1 MWLVPEKLG
10 EKGEEGSATCVC
22 VCMFVLLLLLLP
34 SLLPPLR
41 GHANTTTADG
51 KRTANKVHT
60 C

>member
-22 VCMFVLLLLLLP
+22 VCMFVLLLLLLLLP

-51 KRTANKVHT
+51 K
-60 C
+60 

>member
-1 MWLVPEKLG
+1 MWLGPEKLG

-22 VCMFVLLLLLLP
+22 VCMFVLLLLLLLLLP

-51 KRTANKVHT
+51 K
-60 C
+60 

>member
-10 EKGEEGSATCVC
+10 EKGEEGSATC